1 MANIISMICVMISV
15 VSLVFFLIG
24 LISGKMIG
32 VEMIAVVQISF
43 FSLMSLTDINPC
55 FAALASLKYVNGYNN
70 LGGDIINDSFTPGQ
84 IRGISLYSN
93 FTSNFNFTAAI
104 IVIPLIV
111 SLISLILWKTAFKD
125 S

>member
-1 MANIISMICVMISV
+1 
-15 VSLVFFLIG
+15 
-24 LISGKMIG
+24 
-32 VEMIAVVQISF
+32 
-43 FSLMSLTDINPC
+43 MSLTDINPC

-84 IRGISLYSN
+84 IREFLFILT

-111 SLISLILWKTAFKD
+111 SLIHSDSLENCLQR
-125 S
+125 